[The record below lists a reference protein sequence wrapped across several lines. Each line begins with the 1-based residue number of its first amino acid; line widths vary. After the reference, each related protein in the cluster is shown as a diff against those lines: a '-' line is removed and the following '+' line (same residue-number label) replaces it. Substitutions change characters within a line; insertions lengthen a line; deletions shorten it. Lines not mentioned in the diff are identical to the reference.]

1 MATRNIRDASN
12 QSRPDNR
19 GGQQQGL
26 GFADMENGEQG
37 KIAITGGEA
46 VSGGEHGPS
55 GINEQRHDA
64 GRQRPET
71 PKRGENPAWM
81 SASSDRDVRDKNSS
95 GPTRDSAQ
103 TSRDIKR
110 HRTVGT

>member
-1 MATRNIRDASN
+1 MATRHIRDASN

-37 KIAITGGEA
+37 KIAKTGGEA

-81 SASSDRDVRDKNSS
+81 SAQDKNSS
-95 GPTRDSAQ
+95 GPARDSAQ
-103 TSRDIKR
+103 TSRDTKR